1 VTSPTS
7 NQKAA
12 SDDTPRLIIEA
23 ARAHLRQFGP
33 DKVTVVDIARSLG
46 MSHANVYRF
55 FKSKAEILDA
65 VIDDWLARVES
76 FIEGVAAQP
85 GTAADRLEA
94 VVMAIHRRRRTK
106 FEQDPQV
113 YLTFRRL
120 IEARPDAVAKREE
133 KIIGVFKRIIQEGIN
148 AKEFAPVDTNR
159 AARAMGDAT
168 AMFLHPAIMPA
179 TLNSQSEERI
189 RCVIKTMCAGL
200 STAKMGS
207 GITSSPLLL
216 DPERRLA
223 STDGRWHENRE
234 SSMKVRSTT

>member
-1 VTSPTS
+1 MMSEKSDPKVTL
-7 NQKAA
+7 
-12 SDDTPRLIIEA
+12 DETPRLIIEA

-65 VIDDWLARVES
+65 VIDDWLARVEC

-85 GTAADRLEA
+85 GTAAERLEA
-94 VVMAIHRRRRTK
+94 VVMAIHHRRRTK
-106 FEQDPQV
+106 YEKDAHV

-133 KIIGVFKRIIQEGIN
+133 KIIGVFEKIIRAGI
-148 AKEFAPVDTNR
+148 AAGEFAPVEPNH

-179 TLNSQSEERI
+179 TLNGETEKRI
-189 RCVIKTMCAGL
+189 RCVIRTMCAGF
-200 STAKMGS
+200 SAVKG
-207 GITSSPLLL
+207 
-216 DPERRLA
+216 
-223 STDGRWHENRE
+223 
-234 SSMKVRSTT
+234 KK